1 MLKRLFLGLVIG
13 IVTGGVIAAAFAR
26 GLHVLTFGDAT
37 GGVFLAYVAALLTGA
52 VVALVAG
59 KPIWAKG
66 AWIEVGL
73 KAFFGSLLAA
83 GGMFALRRWGVS
95 PVDLSRFNVGAGTVG
110 SLSVTSIPILATV
123 LSVLFELD
131 NTDAPAE
138 KATAKSV
145 RAAPRVASGS
155 SGRGV
160 RISTDESPGEVEEEV
175 TQPKKKLR
183 N

>member
-1 MLKRLFLGLVIG
+1 MLKRFFVGLLIG
-13 IVTGGVIAAAFAR
+13 ILLGGAMAAALVK
-26 GLHVLTFGDAT
+26 GLHVLNFGDT
-37 GGVFLAYVAALLTGA
+37 GGGVLLAYVTALVTGA

-83 GGMFALRRWGVS
+83 GGMFALRKWGVS
-95 PVDLSRFNVGAGTVG
+95 PVDLSRFSVGTGTVG

-123 LSVLFELD
+123 LSVLFEVD
-131 NTDAPAE
+131 NTDAPPE
-138 KATAKSV
+138 KAKAKSSE
-145 RAAPRVASGS
+145 AAPRIAASS

-160 RISTDESPGEVEEEV
+160 RVETDEAAGELDEEV
-175 TQPKKKLR
+175 ARPKKKLR